1 MSATLRVS
9 DFASNSV
16 LFATPPPIVE
26 ISARQHPVT
35 THFNR
40 RTPNDYMT
48 EAYKKV
54 VKIHARLP
62 AGGVLV
68 FMTGQGEISALC
80 RKLEKR
86 FGKKAIEE
94 RKKSKALKAAGSTSS
109 ARDEA
114 AKAWEDG
121 EFEPK
126 LAPRK
131 MAEIIDGTSCCQG
144 EGPITSTYPDAAA
157 LEVEDLDIGYGD
169 DLAGDVDDGQDVD
182 EPNPD
187 NEALDS
193 DDEDDTDVKLGIDK
207 EESEGE
213 HLPSLRF

>member
-9 DFASNSV
+9 DFAQNSV
-16 LFATPPPIVE
+16 LFATPPPIIE

-40 RTPNDYMT
+40 RTPNDYVT

-62 AGGVLV
+62 PGGVLV

-80 RKLEKR
+80 RKLERR

-94 RKKSKALKAAGSTSS
+94 RKKSKAMKAGSS
-109 ARDEA
+109 RDEA

-121 EFEPK
+121 EFDSK
-126 LAPRK
+126 PRK
-131 MAEIIDGTSCCQG
+131 IAETQDGKYI
-144 EGPITSTYPDAAA
+144 EITFSLTADSSRSSRSRGRRP
-157 LEVEDLDIGYGD
+157 GYWLWG
-169 DLAGDVDDGQDVD
+169 
-182 EPNPD
+182 
-187 NEALDS
+187 
-193 DDEDDTDVKLGIDK
+193 
-207 EESEGE
+207 
-213 HLPSLRF
+213 

>member
-1 MSATLRVS
+1 VGELQSVQPANDLQPLRIVIMSATLRVS

-16 LFATPPPIVE
+16 LFATPPPIIE

-40 RTPNDYMT
+40 RTPNDYVT

-94 RKKSKALKAAGSTSS
+94 RKKMKAQKAAGAVSS
-109 ARDEA
+109 SRDEA

-121 EFEPK
+121 EFDTK
-126 LAPRK
+126 STPRK
-131 MAEIIDGTSCCQG
+131 VAEMVDG
-144 EGPITSTYPDAAA
+144 E
-157 LEVEDLDIGYGD
+157 YGM
-169 DLAGDVDDGQDVD
+169 G
-182 EPNPD
+182 
-187 NEALDS
+187 NERAYQLIP
-193 DDEDDTDVKLGIDK
+193 L
-207 EESEGE
+207 
-213 HLPSLRF
+213 